1 MTVPLIGLAEP
12 FFLKVLDLINQP
24 ATTSDHL
31 PQLQRNLMADLQA
44 IEQKVNSGMASVST
58 GEWLSLKRV
67 LIYWADEVLTT
78 HMTDWENF
86 VLEQEYFGEKNR
98 AWKFFVEAE
107 QCLPTGSSEAA
118 EFFYLAIVLGF
129 KGDIE
134 GAFKYELNSD
144 LPGKKTDINEA
155 RRYWAA
161 QVQRRIRH
169 ESSGDLQGEP
179 LEGDVEPLAGDGVLK
194 TALASLLVA
203 TLALA
208 VVGGWWLVEVAI
220 REKEAAPS
228 ESIDE
233 AANHEMF
240 HHDSPF
246 PSGDMTTNSSRA
258 LAKRELRYH

>member
-1 MTVPLIGLAEP
+1 MTVPLISLAEP
-12 FFLKVLDLINQP
+12 FFLKVLDLVNQP

-44 IEQKVNSGMASVST
+44 IEQKVNSGMTSVAT
-58 GEWLSLKRV
+58 GEWQSLKRI

-86 VLEQEYFGEKNR
+86 VLEQEYYGERNR

-118 EFFYLAIVLGF
+118 EFFYLAIALGF

-134 GAFKYELNSD
+134 GAFKHELNSD
-144 LPGKKTDINEA
+144 LPGKKNDIHEA

-179 LEGDVEPLAGDGVLK
+179 LEGDVEPLAGDGVFK
-194 TALASLLVA
+194 SALAALLLA
-203 TLALA
+203 TLAF
-208 VVGGWWLVEVAI
+208 VVVAGWWLVNEADVQTEASTGEEEENASIVAFA
-220 REKEAAPS
+220 RNVRKA
-228 ESIDE
+228 
-233 AANHEMF
+233 
-240 HHDSPF
+240 
-246 PSGDMTTNSSRA
+246 
-258 LAKRELRYH
+258 

>member
-169 ESSGDLQGEP
+169 EASGDLQGEP

-194 TALASLLVA
+194 TALASLLVS
-203 TLALA
+203 TLVLA

-220 REKEAAPS
+220 REKEASAS
-228 ESIDE
+228 ESVEE
-233 AANHEMF
+233 AANHELF
-240 HHDSPF
+240 DHDSPF
-246 PSGDMTTNSSRA
+246 PSDEMISNPRLA
-258 LAKRELRYH
+258 LFKREL

>member
-1 MTVPLIGLAEP
+1 MTVPLISLAEP
-12 FFLKVLDLINQP
+12 FFLKVLDLINQS

-44 IEQKVNSGMASVST
+44 IEQKVNSGMTSITT
-58 GEWLSLKRV
+58 GEWQSLKRV

-86 VLEQEYFGEKNR
+86 VLEQEYYGERNR

-118 EFFYLAIVLGF
+118 EFFYLAIALGF

-134 GAFKYELNSD
+134 GAFKHELNSE
-144 LPGKKTDINEA
+144 LPGKKSDIHEA
-155 RRYWAA
+155 RRYWAV

-179 LEGDVEPLAGDGVLK
+179 LEGDVEPFAGDGMFK
-194 TALASLLVA
+194 SALAALLLA
-203 TLALA
+203 TLAL
-208 VVGGWWLVEVAI
+208 VVVTGWWLVNVAD
-220 REKEAAPS
+220 RQTEPASNE
-228 ESIDE
+228 EDE
-233 AANHEMF
+233 DASAVMFFRSANA
-240 HHDSPF
+240 
-246 PSGDMTTNSSRA
+246 G
-258 LAKRELRYH
+258 